1 MNKLHVYPNNNL
13 SNFHFYNDISQ
24 LGLSTGASIKDI
36 LAKMPTK
43 SIGVLY
49 CLSKS
54 ITELPFDT
62 QCVVTIFKN
71 GDPFRI
77 EVQDIWSGRTYV
89 AIYSGGTVGKFV
101 EYALKNDLVTR
112 TAIALTAVNS
122 YSFNA
127 NYTYGYKRA
136 GWVEFQFNLG
146 SAFNQSKNNVL
157 RVPDDCATDKQIWF
171 PVFSS
176 VGGNVVARGMIYGTD
191 VAIIGPGAINGVK
204 DLFGHV
210 VYMHKS

>member
-1 MNKLHVYPNNNL
+1 MCYVNNNL
-13 SNFHFYNDISQ
+13 SNKADKTS
-24 LGLSTGASIKDI
+24 LSS
-36 LAKMPTK
+36 
-43 SIGVLY
+43 
-49 CLSKS
+49 
-54 ITELPFDT
+54 
-62 QCVVTIFKN
+62 
-71 GDPFRI
+71 
-77 EVQDIWSGRTYV
+77 
-89 AIYSGGTVGKFV
+89 
-101 EYALKNDLVTR
+101 YALKNDLVTR

-146 SAFNQSKNNVL
+146 SAFDQSKNNVL

-191 VAIIGPGAINGVK
+191 VAIIGQGAINGVK